1 MSRHRGKA
9 LNDSKF
15 DQGWCAVGQFEWDQL
30 DWDILYLWHG
40 SPSTIGIKRLS
51 SVFIIQQFDKAVR

>member
-1 MSRHRGKA
+1 MILNLTKDGA
-9 LNDSKF
+9 LF
-15 DQGWCAVGQFEWDQL
+15 GQFEWDQL